1 MNGKPVFTVP
11 DKTAWEGYA
20 RRTFD
25 AHANN
30 LRAGNRGKLRFLQYV
45 TKDTAPWW
53 EIQREN
59 GAVLL

>member
-11 DKTAWEGYA
+11 AKTVIN
-20 RRTFD
+20 F
-25 AHANN
+25 
-30 LRAGNRGKLRFLQYV
+30 